1 MGKFWPVAK
10 KGTKYVA
17 KSSHNNSNSIP
28 LAVLIR
34 DVLKLVRTTKELK
47 KVLNEK
53 QIKVSGKEIRDTN
66 YPIGLFDM
74 ITAGDKTFRVILGEN
89 KKFKMEES
97 KDDGTK
103 VIKIVGKKNLGK
115 KGIQFNLMDGRN
127 VLSNEKANVGDSVIY
142 NYNDAKISKIIK
154 MDKGSEGFVIKG
166 KHAGVRGKIVDIV
179 EQGGKKIAV
188 INDDKEKINVWVKN
202 VIAM

>member
-1 MGKFWPVAK
+1 M
-10 KGTKYVA
+10 
-17 KSSHNNSNSIP
+17 
-28 LAVLIR
+28 IR

-53 QIKVSGKEIRDTN
+53 QIKVSGKEIKDTN

-89 KKFKMEES
+89 KKFKMEET

-103 VIKIVGKKNLGK
+103 IIKIVGKKNLGN

-142 NYNDAKISKIIK
+142 NYNNAKISKIIK

-166 KHAGVRGKIVDIV
+166 KHAGVRGKIVNIV

-188 INDDKEKINVWVKN
+188 ISDDKEKINVWIKN